1 MWILLGTFFGVLFLF
16 LMIAIISEIK
26 FHLECK
32 SESNKLARYYK
43 DEGKND
49 ITLLEAFMRE
59 NSISFPEEKN
69 RDDEYFYSCLKNV
82 KEHFSHKIVY
92 QNLKKAG
99 FSKSNSFSLDN
110 CGEIFYNQESVL
122 IFHELFEFLVFIYP
136 RFHNELVKYNYLDSY
151 RKDHYLSL
159 DEVFRYLE
167 KLKNPDFY
175 KEFATIIPKNEI
187 YWYVNGGA
195 SAGYQLVETGSGAIV
210 GGLLLGPVGAM
221 LGAASGN
228 KKIKELEKEKAIIFG
243 EKSKQYWIVSD
254 SEFTFDRIFELLN
267 KHFPNHRLSSS
278 YAKHL

>member
-1 MWILLGTFFGVLFLF
+1 MWIFLGTFFGVLFLI
-16 LMIAIISEIK
+16 LVIALISEIK
-26 FHLECK
+26 LRLEIK

-43 DEGKND
+43 DEGKKD
-49 ITLLEAFMRE
+49 ITLLETFMRE
-59 NSISFPEEKN
+59 NSISFPAEKN
-69 RDDEYFYSCLKNV
+69 RDDEYFYSCLRNV
-82 KEHFSHKIVY
+82 KEHFRHKIVY
-92 QNLKKAG
+92 QNLQKAG

-110 CGEIFYNQESVL
+110 CGEIFYNQKSVL

-136 RFHNELVKYNYLDSY
+136 KFHNELVKYHYGDSY

-159 DEVFRYLE
+159 DGVFRYLE

-187 YWYVNGGA
+187 YWCVNDGA

-228 KKIKELEKEKAIIFG
+228 KKIKELEKEKTIIFG